1 MRSGA
6 RSHRHSPRIQFLYR
20 QNISYNVWC
29 SFFLTP
35 FFSPFFFLS
44 RHLNG
49 WRHSIGQAVTCCP
62 VYTVSRYG
70 TTSALYIHGHICD
83 HLTYCG
89 TTFTLLFALFFV
101 PSISSL
107 SNLFY
112 LFIFLH
118 GKEVYAGSYLATYWY
133 IRGWMYKRCV
143 RLLPHINRYLQRK
156 NVRTSKSDRP
166 CTYFPVGETMR
177 WTWNIRWEM

>member
-1 MRSGA
+1 M
-6 RSHRHSPRIQFLYR
+6 F
-20 QNISYNVWC
+20 V
-29 SFFLTP
+29 FLTP
-35 FFSPFFFLS
+35 FFSLFFSLKAFKWLKTQYWTGCHLLS
-44 RHLNG
+44 CLYSEQIRNNI
-49 WRHSIGQAVTCCP
+49 SII
-62 VYTVSRYG
+62 YTWSY
-70 TTSALYIHGHICD
+70 LWPP
-83 HLTYCG
+83 G

-156 NVRTSKSDRP
+156 IVRTSKSDRP